1 MSVARKE
8 RLIGSASRG
17 STMATILPDLAR
29 FFEPRV
35 ARATRELARCLA
47 TVDEDASYSLYEEAA
62 GRGDPVALR
71 VLGMEAYRRGELC
84 ASRDWLFKSIA
95 VGEDRGEDPIAFNNL
110 AVMLFEGLGG
120 ARDPQAARTLLKVAA
135 GHGSAPAL
143 CNYACALYQGDGG
156 PVDLELAR
164 LYFLR
169 AAVAHNDP
177 IGSTN
182 FAHMLLRGEGRSR
195 RADDVVD
202 KEELKRDASR
212 ARELLQ
218 RAACQEAFLPG
229 LASLRRAREAAAAK
243 NGSWELRCLDAW
255 SHMLHGGDET
265 GEYLNRCGV
274 VPLSTSVLASDAR
287 HVRAASMEALE
298 QLEPLAAET
307 DAAASAAAGEAGP
320 PRQWDLNGR
329 RVLPS
334 SAEPSAGVEGGD
346 GSAVGSAAPA
356 SPTAAQPTLRSAPST
371 TTAPKQSSASSPVTV
386 PDPYR
391 ASVESAVEP
400 HSLVAGMHASVE
412 PSFLVAAT
420 VGPDSRVLACGANGA
435 ADFGEL
441 WVGQLRAL
449 RQRDAVVTAMVQLG
463 IVAAQG
469 LDGARS
475 LVVARQWFS
484 KAAAQGHPTGLMVVA
499 RMCMVGLGGEV
510 DLRGARAAF
519 GQAAMLGIV
528 EAMRK
533 FADMCA
539 AGLGGHVNLKS
550 ARLWRAAAAE
560 LGDVGCMVSFGA
572 MLRAGEGGEVDLD
585 ESRRWFLAAAV
596 KGDALAQCH
605 VAFMMH
611 MGEGGPKNLVVARA
625 WYRKSAT
632 QPGPHRAVAQTALG
646 SMFNDGEGGPRDA
659 KAARLWFTRAAVL
672 GQPQAQQML
681 GIMLFMGEGGRE
693 DRDKARVWLA
703 LSAEA
708 RGASQYWHEQQ
719 SGRGSMLPLGPRQ
732 GFPCME
738 AGIEARRTQSVRKE
752 APDGTILER
761 GDVAEGYDEGEQLA
775 METVQAEVGSYQ
787 A

>member
-1 MSVARKE
+1 
-8 RLIGSASRG
+8 
-17 STMATILPDLAR
+17 MATILPDLAR

-243 NGSWELRCLDAW
+243 NVNGSWELRCLDAW

-334 SAEPSAGVEGGD
+334 SAEPAAD
-346 GSAVGSAAPA
+346 LALGSFNDYGSQAELRVIA
-356 SPTAAQPTLRSAPST
+356 S
-371 TTAPKQSSASSPVTV
+371 
-386 PDPYR
+386 
-391 ASVESAVEP
+391 
-400 HSLVAGMHASVE
+400 
-412 PSFLVAAT
+412 T

>member
-1 MSVARKE
+1 
-8 RLIGSASRG
+8 
-17 STMATILPDLAR
+17 MATILPGLAR
-29 FFEPRV
+29 FFEPRM

-62 GRGDPVALR
+62 AHGDPVALR

-84 ASRDWLFKSIA
+84 ASRDLLFKSIA
-95 VGEDRGEDPIAFNNL
+95 VGDDRGEDSIAFNNL

-120 ARDPQAARTLLKVAA
+120 ARDPQAARTLLEVAA

-177 IGSTN
+177 IGLTN
-182 FAHMLLRGEGRSR
+182 FAHMLLRGEGRLR
-195 RADDVVD
+195 KADDVED

-218 RAACQEAFLPG
+218 RAACQHAFLPG
-229 LASLRRAREAAAAK
+229 LTSLRRARAEAAAAK
-243 NGSWELRCLDAW
+243 DKDGSWELRCLDAW
-255 SHMLHGGDET
+255 SHLLHGGDEI

-274 VPLSTSVLASDAR
+274 VPLSSSVLAS
-287 HVRAASMEALE
+287 HTQYVRAARMEALE
-298 QLEPLAAET
+298 KLTSQLTVET
-307 DAAASAAAGEAGP
+307 DAAAGAAAGEAGP

-329 RVLPS
+329 RVLSS
-334 SAEPSAGVEGGD
+334 SAKPSAGVAT
-346 GSAVGSAAPA
+346 AVTNTAH
-356 SPTAAQPTLRSAPST
+356 PTPCSEAPST
-371 TTAPKQSSASSPVTV
+371 TMAPIPSSASPPVTP

-400 HSLVAGMHASVE
+400 SSLVAGMHASVE
-412 PSFLVAAT
+412 PSFLVAAS

-441 WVGQLRAL
+441 WVGQMRAL

-469 LDGARS
+469 LDGARN
-475 LVVARQWFS
+475 LVLARQWFS
-484 KAAAQGHPTGLMVVA
+484 KAAAQGHPTGLIVVA
-499 RMCMVGLGGEV
+499 RMCMDGLGGEV
-510 DLRGARAAF
+510 DLRVARAAF

-539 AGLGGHVNLKS
+539 AGQGGNVNLQS

-560 LGDVGCMVSFGA
+560 LGDVSCMVSVGA
-572 MLRAGEGGEVDLD
+572 MLRAGEGGEVDLG

-596 KGDALAQCH
+596 QGDALAQCH

-611 MGEGGPKNLVVARA
+611 MGEGGGKNLIVARE
-625 WYRKSAT
+625 WYLKSAT

-693 DRDKARVWLA
+693 NRDKARVWLA
-703 LSAEA
+703 LSAES

-719 SGRGSMLPLGPRQ
+719 SGRGSTLPLGPRQ

-761 GDVAEGYDEGEQLA
+761 GDVAEGYDEGEQLMA
-775 METVQAEVGSYQ
+775 METVQAEVGYQ